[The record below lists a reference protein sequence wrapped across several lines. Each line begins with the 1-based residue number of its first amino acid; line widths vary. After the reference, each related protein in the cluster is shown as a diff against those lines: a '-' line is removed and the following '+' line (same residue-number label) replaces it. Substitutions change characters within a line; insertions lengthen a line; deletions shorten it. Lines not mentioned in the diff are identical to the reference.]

1 MNVFDDL
8 SLLRAFVCIVESGNI
23 TAAARKL
30 RVTQPTLSRYLQTLE
45 ERCGTVLLLRDTH
58 RMHLS
63 STGHQFLEEARSLL
77 TMAEEAEQRRLNDQ
91 ATLRGHI
98 RLFSTIDFGQSVVSR
113 LVTSFIQANSAV
125 TIDLAYSNR
134 PLHMLEE
141 GCDVGIIAGVIT
153 DDTVVAQSIGAI
165 KRYLVASPAL
175 LNTYKVVS
183 KPIELQPWPWLTLS
197 GAQFIGGRTVTLYSS
212 EQKKQKLTITPVLT
226 SEGVTSLREAARMG
240 LGIAVLPEWLI
251 AEDIVSK
258 RLIRVLPKWR
268 AEDLP
273 AHIVYPVQRHLPLRV
288 HTFIDYATDYMRT
301 VLKSGEYDIK
311 TQSVTLVERRL

>member
-1 MNVFDDL
+1 MTVYDDL

-45 ERCGTVLLLRDTH
+45 KRCGTVLLLRDTH
-58 RMHLS
+58 RMYLS
-63 STGHQFLEEARSLL
+63 SAGQQFLEEARSLL

-91 ATLRGHI
+91 AILRGHI

-113 LVTSFIQANSAV
+113 LATSFLQANPAV

-141 GCDVGIIAGVIT
+141 GCDVGIIAGAIT
-153 DDTVVAQSIGAI
+153 DETIVAHPIGPI
-165 KRYLVASPAL
+165 TRYLVASPEFLA
-175 LNTYKVVS
+175 TEEAVFT
-183 KPIELQPWPWLTLS
+183 PIELQSWPWLALS
-197 GAQFIGGRTVTLYSS
+197 GIQFGGEKVVIVSS
-212 EQKKQKLTITPVLT
+212 LEKEIQKLAITPILT
-226 SEGVTSLREAARMG
+226 SEGVTSLREAALMG

-251 AEDIVSK
+251 AEDIVAK
-258 RLIRVLPKWR
+258 RLVRILPEWQ

-273 AHIVYPVQRHLPLRV
+273 AYIVYPVQRRLPLRV
-288 HTFIDYATDYMRT
+288 RSFIDFATSYMAT
-301 VLKSGEYDIK
+301 VLKSEK
-311 TQSVTLVERRL
+311 

>member
-1 MNVFDDL
+1 MTVYDDL

-30 RVTQPTLSRYLQTLE
+30 QVTQPTLSRYLQTLE

-63 STGHQFLEEARSLL
+63 SAGHQFLEEARSLL

-91 ATLRGHI
+91 AILRGHI

-113 LVTSFIQANSAV
+113 LVTSFLQANPAV

-141 GCDVGIIAGVIT
+141 GCDVGIIAGAIT
-153 DDTVVAQSIGAI
+153 DETIVAYPIGPI
-165 KRYLVASPAL
+165 TRYLVASPEFLPTEEAVF
-175 LNTYKVVS
+175 T
-183 KPIELQPWPWLTLS
+183 PIELQSWSWLALS
-197 GAQFIGGRTVTLYSS
+197 GIQFGGEKVVIVSS
-212 EQKKQKLTITPVLT
+212 LEKEVQKFAITPILT
-226 SEGVTSLREAARMG
+226 SEGVTSLREAALMG

-251 AEDIVSK
+251 AKDIVAK
-258 RLIRVLPKWR
+258 RLVRILPEWQ

-273 AHIVYPVQRHLPLRV
+273 AYIVYPVQRRLPLRV
-288 HTFIDYATDYMRT
+288 RSFIDFATSYMAT
-301 VLKSGEYDIK
+301 VLKSEK
-311 TQSVTLVERRL
+311 